1 MSRIPILVEAELIG
15 VPLYLHNKVKEAKN
29 PQERRIAILEIG
41 IWKAFVTLKSM
52 GKVFTAPK
60 IERWGEK
67 LKKLLDYPGAPW
79 NSSRRLEVLEEE
91 TEFGL
96 ELLESSISSPM
107 LKQLRDLLIAVRDEN
122 ICEYYRQISEKET
135 GIPVELPFKS

>member
-15 VPLYLHNKVKEAKN
+15 VPLYLHNKAKEAKN

-52 GKVFTAPK
+52 GNVFTDPK

-67 LKKLLDYPGAPW
+67 LKKLLDYPGTPW
-79 NSSRRLEVLEEE
+79 NSSRRLEILEEE
-91 TEFGL
+91 IEFGL
-96 ELLESSISSPM
+96 ELLESSISSPV

-135 GIPVELPFKS
+135 GIPVELPSKS